1 MSQLA
6 GVLVNSLLPVLLAA
20 GTGYPLG
27 KWLHINPRPFSQVIF
42 YIFSPCLVFTLL
54 TDNQLNGGDIVRVI
68 ALTAGVTFLVGVIA
82 WGAGRAMK
90 LDRRLLM
97 AVLLACMF
105 MNAGNIGLPL
115 TQFAFGE
122 RALAFATLFFV
133 ISIIISYT
141 VGVVIASMGATSLW
155 ESLTRLLKLPTFYTL
170 ILAILCNTFG
180 WKLPLPLDRA
190 VRLLSSASIPCMLVL
205 LGLQIQRASLKENRL
220 GLILAGSMRLLVAPL
235 LAIGLG
241 LLLGLK
247 GPAYQAAVIEA
258 GMPTAVLT
266 TVLSTEFDTL
276 PAFVTSAVFF
286 STLLSPLTL
295 GPLMILLGG

>member
-1 MSQLA
+1 
-6 GVLVNSLLPVLLAA
+6 
-20 GTGYPLG
+20 
-27 KWLHINPRPFSQVIF
+27 
-42 YIFSPCLVFTLL
+42 
-54 TDNQLNGGDIVRVI
+54 
-68 ALTAGVTFLVGVIA
+68 
-82 WGAGRAMK
+82 
-90 LDRRLLM
+90 
-97 AVLLACMF
+97 
-105 MNAGNIGLPL
+105 
-115 TQFAFGE
+115 
-122 RALAFATLFFV
+122 
-133 ISIIISYT
+133 
-141 VGVVIASMGATSLW
+141 
-155 ESLTRLLKLPTFYTL
+155 
-170 ILAILCNTFG
+170 
-180 WKLPLPLDRA
+180 
-190 VRLLSSASIPCMLVL
+190 MLVL